1 MLYRMSSQH
10 QSRVVCLFLFTV
22 VGLSLQQ
29 CSIDDINNNDY
40 LLNCGKIINSSN
52 HNAEYQ
58 CLSVEEKN
66 SLVMVKLLY
75 SCFSDSA
82 SIYEVRLL
90 CNNSVWKIVGNISHV
105 TRSNATL
112 NRCIVDYDADVSYNN
127 PQKGKLCLAVVCAK
141 LHMCITACEPK
152 LSTCLSEVS
161 T

>member
-58 CLSVEEKN
+58 CLSVEEKS
-66 SLVMVKLLY
+66 SLVMVTLLY
-75 SCFSDSA
+75 SCVSDFA

-90 CNNSVWKIVGNISHV
+90 CNNSVSNWEIVGNISRV
-105 TRSNATL
+105 TRSNATM
-112 NRCIVDYDADVSYNN
+112 NRCILDYDANVSYND
-127 PQKGKLCLAVVCAK
+127 PQKGKCCLATVCSSYICASQ
-141 LHMCITACEPK
+141 LANQNYQP
-152 LSTCLSEVS
+152 VYQR
-161 T
+161 